1 MTLASPY
8 LADPADG
15 ARYQRTV
22 HGWVDAPREDIFA
35 TTVRIVDPRVGIEL
49 TAETTPSPE
58 YAIRAAR
65 GRVLV
70 GAEDRIGSDLAEAM
84 AGLTGLAM
92 TAGFGRAVREVAGS
106 RPGAAYFVDAA
117 IEVARLARQVTR
129 LPETLVARHRAEGAR
144 GAWRLDRQGW
154 VDIPGSCFTY
164 RAESEQLFA
173 EREVTSPVPWV
184 LYAPP
189 AGAVRVFNRTKVGQL
204 EVRPDAWHLG
214 QSMFDEVHSF
224 QLWWLVDPVAATVL
238 DAGLSTPRLPY
249 QGLCSEPQARVRT
262 VVGQRLDAGFRRR
275 LGELVGGSSGCA
287 QLYDLSTD
295 LLKLLA
301 L

>member
-8 LADPADG
+8 LGDG
-15 ARYQRTV
+15 ASGGRYQRTV
-22 HGWVDAPREDIFA
+22 HGWVDAPREDTFA
-35 TTVRIVDPRVGIEL
+35 MTVRIVDPRVGIEL
-49 TAETTPSPE
+49 AAETTPSPE
-58 YAIRAAR
+58 YAIRTAR

-70 GAEDRIGSDLAEAM
+70 GEADRIGSNIGDAM
-84 AGLTGLAM
+84 AGLAGLTM
-92 TAGFGRAVREVAGS
+92 TAGFGRAAREVAGS
-106 RPGAAYFVDAA
+106 GPGAPYFVDAA

-129 LPETLVARHRAEGAR
+129 LPASLVARHRAEGAR

-164 RAESEQLFA
+164 RAESERLFE
-173 EREVTSPVPWV
+173 ERVVTSPVPWV
-184 LYAPP
+184 LYGPP
-189 AGAVRVFNRTKVGQL
+189 AGAVRVFNRTKVGHL
-204 EVRPDAWHLG
+204 ETRPDAWHLG

-224 QLWWLVDPVAATVL
+224 QLWWLVDPVAATVV
-238 DAGLSTPRLPY
+238 DAGVSTPRLPY

-262 VVGQRLDAGFRRR
+262 MVGQRVDAGLRGR
-275 LGELVGGSSGCA
+275 LGELVGGPSGCA

>member
-8 LADPADG
+8 LG
-15 ARYQRTV
+15 AGTEGRRYQRTV
-22 HGWVDAPREDIFA
+22 HGWVDTPGEETFA
-35 TTVRIVDPRVGIEL
+35 MTVRIVDPRVGIEL

-58 YAIRAAR
+58 YAVRAAR

-70 GAEDRIGSDLAEAM
+70 GESDRIAPGLGDAM
-84 AGLTGLAM
+84 AGLAGLTM
-92 TAGFGRAVREVAGS
+92 TAGFGRAVRAVAGS
-106 RPGAAYFVDAA
+106 GPGAAYFVDAA

-129 LPETLVARHRAEGAR
+129 LPAAVVARHRADGVR

-173 EREVTSPVPWV
+173 ERTVTSPVPWV
-184 LYAPP
+184 LYGPP
-189 AGAVRVFNRTKVGQL
+189 VGAVRVFNRTKVG
-204 EVRPDAWHLG
+204 EVEPRADGWHLA
-214 QSMFDEVHSF
+214 QSMVDEVHSF

-238 DAGLSTPRLPY
+238 DASVSTPRLPY
-249 QGLCSEPQARVRT
+249 QGLCSEPQLRVRSL
-262 VVGQRLDAGFRRR
+262 VGQRVDGGLRGR
-275 LGELVGGSSGCA
+275 LGELVGGPTGCA

-295 LLKLLA
+295 LLKLLS